1 MKRHLLLRVT
11 TALAAI
17 GAAAAL
23 VVGVTPAAAAS
34 GGSAV
39 TYTGTVKLQNS
50 DVGTSA
56 ALTFS
61 ITIRGHRITAYQF
74 PASLRC
80 ADGSVSNVGVN
91 SAQQTPSVTPFTG
104 RHFAVTVGNASTGIG
119 LTARISGTVTPGRRV
134 KGELG
139 VNAHEDSGAT
149 PSGPLCSSAYHWTAR
164 A

>member
-1 MKRHLLLRVT
+1 VKRHLPLRVT
-11 TALAAI
+11 AKLAAI

-23 VVGVTPAAAAS
+23 VVGVTPAAAS
-34 GGSAV
+34 GGKAV

-50 DVGTSA
+50 DTGTSA

-61 ITIRGHRITAYQF
+61 ITIRGHRVTRYQF

-80 ADGSVSNVGVN
+80 TDGSVSNVGVS
-91 SAQQTPSVTPFTG
+91 SAQLTPSVIPFTG
-104 RHFAVTVGNASTGIG
+104 HHFAATVGNASTGIG
-119 LTARISGTVTPGRRV
+119 LTAEISGTVTPGRHVR
-134 KGELG
+134 GDLS

-149 PSGPLCSSAYHWTAR
+149 PSGPLCSSTYHWTAR